1 MRPSFVKQDNF
12 DSEMTKFAG
21 KYTLYL
27 YREKGVDNSDQV
39 RRKKRFSKLLE
50 SILIMATTK

>member
-39 RRKKRFSKLLE
+39 SKEAGIDNAHSTLRLDQ
-50 SILIMATTK
+50 LN

>member
-39 RRKKRFSKLLE
+39 RRKKRFSKTVRE
-50 SILIMATTK
+50 HFDYCIH